1 MSVPIGMRLRAAER
15 RAQLL
20 GVARRLFARDGY
32 RGASM
37 ESIAEA
43 AGVTKPVLYQHFSS
57 KRALYSALLANELGR
72 LTQELE
78 TAFSQ
83 AEDNEERL
91 RRGFGAYVDFV
102 DRHEDAFR
110 LLFTE
115 ALGLDADFQQQV
127 AEFRRWVA
135 ARVAVI
141 IAAEAGLAPPRARAL
156 AAAIVGMAEG
166 AAGWWLDERRPLEPP
181 RAGRRAGRAGL
192 EGVRQVPGGRSR
204 TGRFPSIHPASPDSS
219 CNRRRDF
226 PQARVEVCSLQ
237 VR

>member
-1 MSVPIGMRLRAAER
+1 MGIRLRAAER

-57 KRALYSALLANELGR
+57 KRALYEALLASELGR
-72 LTQELE
+72 LTEELE

-83 AEDNEERL
+83 AGGNEERL
-91 RRGFGAYVDFV
+91 RRGFGAYLDFV

-115 ALGLDADFQQQV
+115 ALGLDADFREQV
-127 AEFRRWVA
+127 AAFRHWVA
-135 ARVAVI
+135 GRVATI
-141 IAAEAGLAPPRARAL
+141 IAAEAGLAVPRARAL

-166 AAGWWLDERRPLEPP
+166 AAGWWLDERRPLE
-181 RAGRRAGRAGL
+181 AGELADELTGL
-192 EGVRQVPGGRSR
+192 AWKGFARFPGGTREADV
-204 TGRFPSIHPASPDSS
+204 PVDLP
-219 CNRRRDF
+219 
-226 PQARVEVCSLQ
+226 
-237 VR
+237 

>member
-1 MSVPIGMRLRAAER
+1 VSVPIGMRLRAAER

-57 KRALYSALLANELGR
+57 KRALCQALLASDLGR
-72 LTQELE
+72 LTEELE

-83 AEDNEERL
+83 AEGNEERL
-91 RRGFGAYVDFV
+91 RRGFGAYLDFV

-115 ALGLDADFQQQV
+115 ALGLDADFQHQV
-127 AEFRRWVA
+127 ARFRRWVA
-135 ARVAVI
+135 GRVATI
-141 IAAEAGLAPPRARAL
+141 IAAEAGLVPARARAL

-166 AAGWWLDERRPLEPP
+166 AAGWWLDEDRPLAAGELADELAGLAWKGFARFPAGPREPDVAVEPP
-181 RAGRRAGRAGL
+181 
-192 EGVRQVPGGRSR
+192 SN
-204 TGRFPSIHPASPDSS
+204 D
-219 CNRRRDF
+219 
-226 PQARVEVCSLQ
+226 
-237 VR
+237 

>member
-1 MSVPIGMRLRAAER
+1 MPIGMRLRAAER

-57 KRALYSALLANELGR
+57 KRALYDALLASELGR
-72 LTQELE
+72 LTEELE

-83 AEDNEERL
+83 VEDNQERL

-102 DRHEDAFR
+102 DRNEDAFR

-115 ALGLDADFQQQV
+115 ALALDADFQQQV
-127 AEFRRWVA
+127 ASFRRWVA
-135 ARVAVI
+135 GRVAAI
-141 IAAEAGLAPPRARAL
+141 IAAEAGLASPRARAL

-166 AAGWWLDERRPLEPP
+166 AAGWWLDERRPLAAGELADELAGLAWKGFARFPAGAREPGAAVEPP
-181 RAGRRAGRAGL
+181 GTA
-192 EGVRQVPGGRSR
+192 
-204 TGRFPSIHPASPDSS
+204 
-219 CNRRRDF
+219 
-226 PQARVEVCSLQ
+226 
-237 VR
+237 

>member
-15 RAQLL
+15 KAQLL

-57 KRALYSALLANELGR
+57 KRALYEALLASELGR
-72 LTQELE
+72 LTEELE

-91 RRGFGAYVDFV
+91 RRGFGAYIDFV
-102 DRHEDAFR
+102 DRNEDAFR

-127 AEFRRWVA
+127 TAFRRWVA
-135 ARVAVI
+135 GRVATI
-141 IAAEAGLAPPRARAL
+141 IAAEAGLAAPRAGAL
-156 AAAIVGMAEG
+156 AAAIVGMAER
-166 AAGWWLDERRPLEPP
+166 AAGWWLDERRPLDAAELADELAGLAWKGFARFPSGVREPDAGVEPP
-181 RAGRRAGRAGL
+181 R
-192 EGVRQVPGGRSR
+192 
-204 TGRFPSIHPASPDSS
+204 PA
-219 CNRRRDF
+219 
-226 PQARVEVCSLQ
+226 
-237 VR
+237 

>member
-1 MSVPIGMRLRAAER
+1 MLRKGVGRVAVPIGMRLRAAER

-57 KRALYSALLANELGR
+57 KRALYSALLANDLGR
-72 LTQELE
+72 LTEELE
-78 TAFSQ
+78 VAFSQ
-83 AEDNEERL
+83 AESNGERL
-91 RRGFGAYVDFV
+91 RQGFGAYLDFV

-115 ALGLDADFQQQV
+115 ALGLDADFQHQV
-127 AEFRRWVA
+127 AEFRRMVA
-135 ARVAVI
+135 GRVATI
-141 IAAEAGLAPPRARAL
+141 IAAEAGLDVPRARAL

-166 AAGWWLDERRPLEPP
+166 AAGWWLDERRPLDTGQLADEL
-181 RAGRRAGRAGL
+181 AGL
-192 EGVRQVPGGRSR
+192 AWKGFA
-204 TGRFPSIHPASPDSS
+204 RFPSGAREPDVAVDPA
-219 CNRRRDF
+219 
-226 PQARVEVCSLQ
+226 
-237 VR
+237 

>member
-1 MSVPIGMRLRAAER
+1 MRDRAGLRKGVEPVSVPIGMRLRAAER

-57 KRALYSALLANELGR
+57 KRALYSALLANDLGR
-72 LTQELE
+72 LTADLE
-78 TAFSQ
+78 AAFSQ
-83 AEDNEERL
+83 AEDNAERL
-91 RRGFGAYVDFV
+91 RRGFGAYLDFV

-115 ALGLDADFQQQV
+115 ALGLDADFQRQV
-127 AEFRRWVA
+127 AAFRRWVA
-135 ARVAVI
+135 GRVATI
-141 IAAEAGLAPPRARAL
+141 IAAEAGLAAPRARAL

-166 AAGWWLDERRPLEPP
+166 AAGWWLDERRPLE
-181 RAGRRAGRAGL
+181 AGELADELAGL
-192 EGVRQVPGGRSR
+192 AWKGFA
-204 TGRFPSIHPASPDSS
+204 RFPSGSREPDSG
-219 CNRRRDF
+219 
-226 PQARVEVCSLQ
+226 VEPPKLP
-237 VR
+237 

>member
-1 MSVPIGMRLRAAER
+1 VKVPVGMRLRAAER

-57 KRALYSALLANELGR
+57 KRALYEALLASELGR
-72 LTQELE
+72 LTEELE

-83 AEDNEERL
+83 AEDNAERL
-91 RRGFGAYVDFV
+91 RRGFGAYLDFV
-102 DRHEDAFR
+102 DRNEDAFR

-115 ALGLDADFQQQV
+115 ALALDADFQQQV
-127 AEFRRWVA
+127 ASFRSWVA
-135 ARVAVI
+135 GRVAAI
-141 IAAEAGLAPPRARAL
+141 IAAEAGLPSPRARAL

-166 AAGWWLDERRPLEPP
+166 AAGWWLDERRPLAAGELADELAGLAWKGFARFPAGAREPDTGAEPP
-181 RAGRRAGRAGL
+181 DVA
-192 EGVRQVPGGRSR
+192 
-204 TGRFPSIHPASPDSS
+204 
-219 CNRRRDF
+219 
-226 PQARVEVCSLQ
+226 
-237 VR
+237 